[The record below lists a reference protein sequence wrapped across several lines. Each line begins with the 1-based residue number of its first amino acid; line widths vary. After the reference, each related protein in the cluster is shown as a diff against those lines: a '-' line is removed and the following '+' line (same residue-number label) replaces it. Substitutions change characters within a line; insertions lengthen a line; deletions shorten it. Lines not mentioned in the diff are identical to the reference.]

1 MKFGDGLGRWALRS
15 LAECALDFR
24 DADVDPFSYIC
35 VQGFR
40 LAPDSQ
46 RIEFILQNRAE
57 LAQVLICIAS
67 ANDKLRCGLA
77 IVIAVVLQH
86 LCDSD
91 VVRCGDSDVFA
102 LSREASDYRV
112 RNG

>member
-1 MKFGDGLGRWALRS
+1 MSSKMLRGLGS
-15 LAECALDFR
+15 LTEYALDLR
-24 DADVDPFSYIC
+24 DADLNPFPHIG

-67 ANDKLRCGLA
+67 TDDELRCGVV
-77 IVIAVVLQH
+77 IVIAVVSQH
-86 LCDSD
+86 LGDSD

-102 LSREASDYRV
+102 LSRDASDYRV